1 MARVTVFGM
10 GAMGSR
16 IAMLLLKAGH
26 EVAVWNRSIEKTAP
40 LIAAGAKIADTPC
53 SAACDADF
61 AISMVRDD
69 HASQQVWLAP
79 KSGALMGL
87 PKHAIVI
94 ESSTV
99 TVPHIQAL
107 NKACAAHGIAFIDAP
122 VAGSRPQ
129 AEAAQLIYL
138 LGGDVS
144 TVTKVEPILKTLSGA
159 VHHVGPVG
167 SGAALKLVINSLFG
181 VQVAVIAELIALM
194 QRCGLDVAKA
204 IEIIAATPVCS
215 PAAKTAANAML
226 AGNFVPMFPLELVAK
241 DFSYVLE
248 MAATN
253 ATQLPITQAA
263 AHLFAA
269 AVAGGLGGDNI
280 TGVMQ
285 LYLES

>member
-1 MARVTVFGM
+1 MAHVAVFGM

-26 EVAVWNRSIEKTAP
+26 RVTIWNRSIEKTAP
-40 LIAAGAKIADTPC
+40 LVAAGANVADTPC
-53 SAACDADF
+53 SAAHNADF

-69 HASQQVWLAP
+69 DASRQIWLTD
-79 KSGALMGL
+79 KTGALAGL
-87 PKHAIVI
+87 PRHAIAI

-99 TVPHIQAL
+99 TVSYIHAL
-107 NKACAAHGIAFIDAP
+107 NQACAARGIAFIDAP

-138 LGGDVS
+138 LGGDAG

-167 SGAALKLVINSLFG
+167 SGAALKLAINSLFG
-181 VQVAVIAELIALM
+181 VQVAVMAELIALI
-194 QRCGLDVAKA
+194 QRCGLNVAKA

-226 AGNFVPMFPLELVAK
+226 AGNFVPLFPLELVAK
-241 DFSYVLE
+241 DFSYALE
-248 MAATN
+248 MAAANDTP
-253 ATQLPITQAA
+253 LPITQAA
-263 AHLFAA
+263 ARLFTA
-269 AVAGGLGGDNI
+269 AVARGLGGDNI